1 MCCAHATR
9 RDAYVQSQP
18 PLACAQPLSPL
29 SHLSLSCAPSQA
41 HDFVSKLPKDYKT
54 LVGERG
60 AQLSGGQ
67 KQRIAI
73 ARAIIRDP
81 RILLLDE
88 ATSALDSESEKVV
101 QDALDKL
108 MANRTTVMIAHRLS
122 TVRHADCI
130 YVLAKGDVVESGTYD
145 ELINAGGPFTN
156 LAQQQGGDAYGWVDG
171 PSVSA
176 QQIAA
181 SAAVLGPVEPENTNS
196 FQHLEPGD
204 KAGGLGAE
212 LGLTR
217 EEAKAAK
224 RIDAEKWTHEQVE
237 GWAHSIDVDE
247 QGRVMLAR

>member
-1 MCCAHATR
+1 MLLAETHPSNSSPPSLAHCLPR
-9 RDAYVQSQP
+9 RCP
-18 PLACAQPLSPL
+18 T
-29 SHLSLSCAPSQA
+29 SHGHAIPSQA
-41 HDFVSKLPKDYKT
+41 HDFVSKLPKEYKT

-130 YVLAKGDVVESGTYD
+130 YVLSKGDVVESGTYD

-156 LAQQQGGDAYGWVDG
+156 LAQQQGGDAYGWADG
-171 PSVSA
+171 PSVSTHK
-176 QQIAA
+176 IAA
-181 SAAVLGPVEPENTNS
+181 STAVLGPVEPENTNS
-196 FQHLEPGD
+196 FHHLESSGD
-204 KAGGLGAE
+204 KAGGPGAE

-224 RIDAEKWTHEQVE
+224 RSDAEKWTHEQVE